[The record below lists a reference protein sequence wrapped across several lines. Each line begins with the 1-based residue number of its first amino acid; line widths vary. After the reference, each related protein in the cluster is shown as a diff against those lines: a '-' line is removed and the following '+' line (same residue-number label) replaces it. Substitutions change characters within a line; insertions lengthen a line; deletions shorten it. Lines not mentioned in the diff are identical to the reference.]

1 MIERRKHPRISIH
14 CRVFFECA
22 DAHGQNVSQD
32 VAMALDISEKGM
44 LLETSAPIHASA
56 IKVMVPVKKEK
67 TVEVMGNIIYS
78 IPMPDNH
85 YHTGI
90 IFHDSENDMTKLV
103 ETLSNKP

>member
-14 CRVFFECA
+14 CRVFFECT
-22 DAHGQNVSQD
+22 DVHGQNVSQD
-32 VAMALDISEKGM
+32 MATALDISEKGM

-56 IKVMVPVKKEK
+56 IKVRVPVKKEE

-90 IFHDSENDMTKLV
+90 IFHESEIDMAELV
-103 ETLSNKP
+103 ETLSSKQ